1 MTKIFELARECA
13 AKPMQEETWLCQ
25 DGEHILSL
33 KVFCINA
40 ILKKNRRR
48 RCVHLEERLFSNR
61 KLVRLIIPLVI
72 EQGLTILV
80 GMADGVMVSSV
91 GEAAIS
97 GVSLVD
103 MIAAVIL
110 MLFAAL
116 STGGAV
122 ITSQYL
128 GARNMEKAR
137 KSAGQLV
144 VMSAGAG
151 ILVLVPCL
159 LFSEQLLMLCFGAIE
174 ADVKAAGLLYL
185 RITALSFPFI
195 ALYNA
200 GAAICRSVS
209 NSKASMKVS
218 MLMNIINVGG
228 NALCVLVL
236 KWGVYG
242 VAIPTLISRMVAGIY
257 MMVLVANP
265 RQELVPSKEGL
276 TTLDRKMMA
285 GILRIGIPSA
295 FENCAFSLGRLIVA
309 SMITLHGTSQ
319 VSANAVAGNIDRI
332 GTVIGQSMGLAMVT
346 VVGQCVG
353 ARDTDQARYYA
364 KKLVLWDYVAQGTGF
379 VLILL
384 FMNQLVGFYGAL
396 GTETRALAARLSTL
410 HSIMGIFLWPL
421 AFVLPNALRAAND
434 VKYTMYVGIGS
445 MVACRIFGSWVLCVQ
460 LGWGAMGVWTAMIID
475 WICRTAFF
483 VPRWASGKWKSK
495 YKPD

>member
-1 MTKIFELARECA
+1 ME
-13 AKPMQEETWLCQ
+13 Q
-25 DGEHILSL
+25 
-33 KVFCINA
+33 
-40 ILKKNRRR
+40 
-48 RCVHLEERLFSNR
+48 RLFSDR
-61 KLVRLIIPLVI
+61 KLIRLIIPLVI

-80 GMADGVMVSSV
+80 GMADGVMVASV

-144 VMSAGAG
+144 LMSAGAG
-151 ILVLVPCL
+151 ILVMVPCL
-159 LFSEQLLMLCFGAIE
+159 VFSEQLLMLCFGAIE
-174 ADVKAAGLLYL
+174 EDVKIAGLQYL
-185 RITALSFPFI
+185 RITAISFPFI

-200 GAAICRSVS
+200 GAAICRSVG

-218 MLMNIINVGG
+218 MLMNIINVAG
-228 NALCVLVL
+228 NAFCIFVL

-242 VAIPTLISRMVAGIY
+242 VAVPTLVSRAVAGIY
-257 MMVLVANP
+257 MMMQVAS
-265 RQELVPSKEGL
+265 RKQELQPSREGL
-276 TTLDRKMMA
+276 STIDQKMMVN
-285 GILRIGIPSA
+285 ILRIGIPSA

-332 GTVIGQSMGLAMVT
+332 GTVVGHAMSMAMVT

-353 ARDTDQARYYA
+353 ARDTEQAKYYA
-364 KKLVLWDYVAQGTGF
+364 KKLVLWDYIGQGTVF
-379 VLILL
+379 AVILL
-384 FMNQLVGFYGAL
+384 LLDQLVGFYGAL
-396 GTETRALAARLSTL
+396 APETRELAARLSSL
-410 HSIMGIFLWPL
+410 HAFMGILMWPL

-434 VKYTMYVGIGS
+434 VKFTMYAGIAS
-445 MVACRIFGSWVLCVQ
+445 MAACRIFGSWILCVQ
-460 LGWGAMGVWTAMIID
+460 LGWGAMGVWVAMIID
-475 WICRTAFF
+475 WICRTSFF
-483 VPRWASGKWKSK
+483 LPRWLGGKWKTK